1 MRAGDGEAEDETAQ
15 DFLES
20 PALVFAAPLLEVED
34 RVASLEGARV
44 GPYRVLRELAR
55 GGMGAVYLAERADG
69 QFEQRV
75 ALKLIKRGM
84 DSDEIHRRFL
94 AERQILARLG
104 HRHIARLLDGGV
116 TADAQPWFAMEYV
129 DGRPITAHSTRG
141 GLSIN
146 ARLDLFGDVVEAVRF
161 AHQNLIVHRDLK
173 PSNILV
179 TDVGEVKLL
188 DFGIAKLLHASPG
201 EGTLT
206 DTNLHAMTPEYAAPE
221 QVRGEPVT
229 TATDVYAL
237 GAVLYELLTGRRATR
252 LERHTPAEIERV
264 ICEVEPEPPGLGGD
278 LDTIVLKAL
287 HKDPAR
293 RYPSAE
299 ALLDDL
305 RRHLAGLP
313 VRARPDTLG
322 YRARKFI
329 QRHRVGVAAGVALV
343 LSLMAGFAGTLWQTQ
358 LATREAAKSREV
370 KDFLIGLFQVSDPEQ
385 SRGRDITARELLER
399 GGRGVDTALAGQP
412 EVQAELLEVLGSI
425 HRNLGLYRQADTLLG
440 RSVALSRTLYAA
452 GDSALVDRL
461 TTWSTVL
468 YLEGQW
474 ERAESL
480 LHRAIAEGRK
490 GLGSGSPT
498 VAKALGQLA
507 AVRQKRGDYP
517 AADTLFREAV
527 AISRGYYGSES
538 LELAESLNNFGV
550 FLWETTAL
558 EGADSAYREAIALR
572 RRHLD
577 PDHPDLIM
585 SLHNLA
591 SLRAAQG
598 RLGETE
604 QLQREVLQRRRR
616 LYPGG
621 HPDVAFALHNLASTL
636 DVEGRPT
643 EAESL
648 FSEALEIRR
657 RWLGPDHTHTLN
669 TLNNLAVLRYRM
681 GHLADAEV
689 SMRDVHERWSRLLGE
704 EHPNVL
710 SALNNV
716 GAIVSESG
724 RYAEAEPIL
733 LKAVAL
739 RRKRLG
745 DRHEHVAQSLRNL
758 GILLRRTGR
767 HAEAERV
774 LRETLEIYRERLPA
788 SHFRIAEAL
797 AALGPLM
804 TDAGRLTEAE
814 AMLQEALAIRGQSA
828 DAKDPRLA
836 DIRRALGECLARL
849 GRYPEAEHLL
859 LESYR
864 SIRDNPY
871 GRLQRDEALQSL
883 IAFYDGQAKP
893 TEAARYRR
901 LQERQ

>member
-1 MRAGDGEAEDETAQ
+1 MQ

-20 PALVFAAPLLEVED
+20 PAVMFAAPLLEAVD
-34 RVASLEGARV
+34 RRASQLGTKI
-44 GPYRVLRELAR
+44 GPYRVIRELAR

-69 QFEQRV
+69 QFEQHV

-129 DGRPITAHSTRG
+129 DGRPITAHSARR
-141 GLSIN
+141 GLSID
-146 ARLDLFGDVVEAVRF
+146 ARLELFGDVVEAVRF
-161 AHQNLIVHRDLK
+161 AHQNLVVHRDLK

-179 TDVGEVKLL
+179 TDAGEVKLL
-188 DFGIAKLLHASPG
+188 DFGIAKLLHASPDDA
-201 EGTLT
+201 TLT

-237 GAVLYELLTGRRATR
+237 GAVLYELLTGKRATR
-252 LERHTPAEIERV
+252 LERRTPAEIERV
-264 ICEVEPEPPGLGGD
+264 ICQVEPEPPGLGGD

-293 RYPSAE
+293 RYQSAE

-305 RRHLAGLP
+305 RRHRAGLP

-322 YRARKFI
+322 YRARKFVR
-329 QRHRVGVAAGVALV
+329 RHRVGVAAGVALL
-343 LSLMAGFAGTLWQTQ
+343 LSLMAGLAGTFWQTR

-370 KDFLIGLFQVSDPEQ
+370 KNFLIGLFEVSDPVQ

-399 GGRGVDTALAGQP
+399 GGRRMDTALAGQP
-412 EVQAELLEVLGSI
+412 EVQAELLEVLGNI
-425 HRNLGLYRQADTLLG
+425 HRTLGLYRQADTLLS
-440 RSVALSRTLYAA
+440 RSVGLSRKLYAA
-452 GDSALVDRL
+452 GDSALVGRL
-461 TTWSTVL
+461 TSWGTTL

-474 ERAESL
+474 ARAESL
-480 LHRAIAEGRK
+480 LHRAIADGRK
-490 GLGSGSPT
+490 GLGPGSPA
-498 VAKALGQLA
+498 VAKAVARLA
-507 AVRQKRGDYP
+507 GVKQKRGEYP
-517 AADTLFREAV
+517 AADTLYREAA
-527 AISRGYYGSES
+527 AINRGYYGSES

-550 FLWETTAL
+550 FLWETGAL
-558 EGADSAYREAIALR
+558 EGADSAHREAIAIKR
-572 RRHLD
+572 KQLD

-591 SLRAAQG
+591 SLRSAQG

-604 QLQREVLQRRRR
+604 QLQREVLERRRR

-621 HPDVAFALHNLASTL
+621 HPDVGFALHNLASTL
-636 DVEGRPT
+636 DVQGRPI

-657 RWLGPDHTHTLN
+657 RWMGPDQTETLN

-681 GHLADAEV
+681 GRLADAEV

-710 SALNNV
+710 SALNNL

-733 LKAVAL
+733 RKVVAL

-745 DRHEHVAQSLRNL
+745 DRSEHVAQSLRNL
-758 GILLRRTGR
+758 GILLHRTGR

-774 LRETLEIYRERLPA
+774 LRETLGIYRERLPA
-788 SHFRIAEAL
+788 GHFRIAEAL
-797 AALGPLM
+797 AALGPLL
-804 TDAGRLTEAE
+804 TDAGRPREAE
-814 AMLQEALAIRGQSA
+814 AVLQEALAMRVKSL

-836 DIRRALGECLARL
+836 ETRRALGECVARL
-849 GRYPEAEHLL
+849 GRHPEAEQLL

-864 SIRDNPY
+864 SVRDNPY
-871 GRLQRDEALQSL
+871 GMRQRDKALQAL
-883 IAFYDGQAKP
+883 VAFYDGQEKP